1 MSFLR
6 LLSFYPAGQDQ
17 EGAVG
22 QRGGLR
28 LMGLRGGDCL
38 EDQRVLEVEGVQRRE
53 VSEFKR
59 GFLLPLRYVSRG
71 YADLD
76 VPTTIPGGPAAIPA
90 APVLS
95 PLPHYCPGWPSCYPA
110 PVLSPLPH
118 YCPGWPSCYPGSP
131 GAISAAPLL
140 SRVAPLFPRCSYC
153 CRRS

>member
-1 MSFLR
+1 MVPAAVEQMSFLR

-76 VPTTIPGGPAAIPA
+76 VPTTVPGGPAAIPA

-95 PLPHYCPGWPSCYPA
+95 PLPHYCPGWPHCSPA
-110 PVLSPLPH
+110 AV
-118 YCPGWPSCYPGSP
+118 
-131 GAISAAPLL
+131 IVAAAVDIAAALGLDHL
-140 SRVAPLFPRCSYC
+140 SRPAARWHPH
-153 CRRS
+153 